1 MNGAAII
8 LAAGAMD
15 YRHLPLGTNLSN
27 AMIPVN
33 GRPVIG
39 WILDDLAVKGIR
51 EATIVHREEDVRLRE
66 FVEWAYQ
73 GRMTIRMATVAG
85 GGSILDSL
93 AAGLGY
99 SEGSGPVRVIL
110 GDTLIRDP
118 FEGGED
124 FVYVAPAE
132 GARRWCL
139 AVTDRQGRVVDYID
153 KDAGAEGVGPALAGY
168 YHLTDRGLVLQTL
181 RSCREEGIR
190 ELSGFLRRYGK
201 ERPIVSRQAREWFDF
216 GHIDNLVDARR
227 RLLSPRSFN
236 SLRVDPVFST
246 ITKSSENTEKLE
258 DELTWYLELPD
269 RLKILAPRV
278 IAHRRVDGRLEIT
291 QEYYGYPSLAE
302 LFVFGEMPPEFWAS
316 VLRRL
321 FAVLSEFGRHPG
333 ELSPAHLREIYLGK
347 TVGRLERL
355 QKQDD
360 WWRRLLNRKSIRFNG
375 MDLPTP
381 RVLGARL
388 EAACLSLA
396 STARTCVIHGDFCFS
411 NILFDINTQV
421 VKLIDPR
428 GRFGVRGI
436 HGDPRYDVAKLRH
449 SVAGLYDFIVAD
461 MFSLEE
467 VREGEFEGRI
477 LRSDDNTAVV
487 ERFEELARSAGFQS
501 REVRLIEGLLFLS
514 MVPLHADHPA
524 RQRMMFLK
532 GLETIHGVLEEGA
545 GA

>member
-1 MNGAAII
+1 MNGTVVI
-8 LAAGAMD
+8 LAAGAID

-51 EATIVHREEDVRLRE
+51 DARIVHREEDVGLRE

-73 GRMTIRMATVAG
+73 GRMSVTMTGITA

-93 AAGLGY
+93 AAGLTDVPG
-99 SEGSGPVRVIL
+99 EGPVRLIL

-118 FEGGED
+118 FEGEED
-124 FVYVAPAE
+124 FVYVARAE

-139 AVTDRQGRVVDYID
+139 AVTDDRGRVIDYVD
-153 KDAGAEGVGPALAGY
+153 KVAGAEGLGPALAGY
-168 YHLTDRGLVLQTL
+168 YHLTDVPLALETL
-181 RSCREEGIR
+181 ESCRKDGVR
-190 ELSGFLRRYGK
+190 ELSGFLRRYGSV
-201 ERPIVSRQAREWFDF
+201 RAVMSREAKEWFDF

-236 SLRVDPVFST
+236 SLHVDPVFST
-246 ITKSSENTEKLE
+246 ITKSSENSEKLE

-269 RLKILAPRV
+269 RLKVLTPRL
-278 IAHRRVDGRLEIT
+278 ISHRRINGRLEVT

-321 FAVLSEFGRHPG
+321 FAVLAEFGRHPG
-333 ELSPAHLREIYLGK
+333 ELSTAHFREIYLGK
-347 TVGRLERL
+347 TMNRMDRLR
-355 QKQDD
+355 KQDD
-360 WWRRLLNRKSIRFNG
+360 RWRRLLDRESVRFNRR
-375 MDLPTP
+375 DLPTP

-396 STARTCVIHGDFCFS
+396 SSAHTCVIHGDFCFS

-421 VKLIDPR
+421 VRLIDPR

-449 SVAGLYDFIVAD
+449 SVVGLYDYMVAD
-461 MFSLEE
+461 LFSLKE
-467 VREGEFEGRI
+467 VREGEFEGAV
-477 LRSDDNTAVV
+477 LRSNDNAAVV
-487 ERFEELARSAGFQS
+487 ERFEELVQFAGFQS

-514 MVPLHADHPA
+514 MVPLHADHPP
-524 RQRMMFLK
+524 RQTMMFLK
-532 GLETIHGVLEEGA
+532 GLEMIHGVLEERGGA
-545 GA
+545 